1 MKTRL
6 ALPWPEPVGG
16 QRVAGLTV
24 RTPPCTLTR
33 MVAGAPSAQIKV
45 PDAVLAVANGRRL
58 KPLWRNDLGGLT
70 YQVGDDLVVK
80 WAPAGT
86 ALDLAAEVTRLAWAS
101 AYLLVPQVLDR
112 GADEHGSW
120 FVATALLGENAV
132 TERWKAD
139 PATAVSAVGQGLR
152 ALHDRLPVESCPF
165 TWSVESRLADARRRQ
180 VDPVALH
187 ALQASPDI
195 DQLVVCHGDA
205 CAPNTLIADDG
216 QWSGH
221 VDLGALGVA
230 DRWADLAIATWSTQ
244 WNYGD
249 GWEDA
254 LLDAYG
260 IAPDPERTDY
270 YRRLWE
276 VDP

>member
-1 MKTRL
+1 M
-6 ALPWPEPVGG
+6 
-16 QRVAGLTV
+16 
-24 RTPPCTLTR
+24 LTR
-33 MVAGAPSAQIKV
+33 MVAGAPSEQTKV
-45 PDAVLAVANGRRL
+45 PDAVLAAAAGRTL
-58 KPLWRNDLGGLT
+58 KLLWRNDLGGLT

-139 PATAVSAVGQGLR
+139 PATAVAAVGQGLR
-152 ALHDRLPVESCPF
+152 ALHDRLPVERCPF
-165 TWSVESRLADARRRQ
+165 TWSVASRLADARQRQ
-180 VDPVALH
+180 VDPAVLQ
-187 ALQASPDI
+187 ALQHSPGI

-205 CAPNTLIADDG
+205 CAPNTMITDDG
-216 QWSGH
+216 RWSAH